1 MIGSAETPS
10 PYSQGLAA
18 RYRLAT
24 REVACIC
31 SSSAHLSLRVW
42 PPLDPAISGPSPAPR
57 RDPNV
62 DNPPP
67 AASRGHSRSGVC
79 GCHSAVAA
87 PPLPRHPGL
96 LPRTE
101 PPSLSSAHRPQ
112 AGPSLSSTNPPK
124 PRSPGLPR
132 LVSGWLP
139 LLGSSL
145 HPPPPQKASGRKQTF
160 PYWPARQPWDFSLSL
175 VPPSPGRPWTG
186 VRPTLSAI
194 QDHCGT
200 GQPPQDTVDELLR
213 PLDRQPSVVF
223 PVPAAQCRGPS
234 TVPSP
239 PRARPLSV
247 CLSVCLPPLTKPRRS
262 SFPTLIPSAVRLHLP
277 FNAPL
282 SPIPAHRGSVTQLI
296 YPCPYLVPLSP
307 PPR

>member
-1 MIGSAETPS
+1 MAVPR
-10 PYSQGLAA
+10 PH
-18 RYRLAT
+18 RHT
-24 REVACIC
+24 R
-31 SSSAHLSLRVW
+31 RVW
-42 PPLDPAISGPSPAPR
+42 L
-57 RDPNV
+57 
-62 DNPPP
+62 
-67 AASRGHSRSGVC
+67 RGT
-79 GCHSAVAA
+79 
-87 PPLPRHPGL
+87 GL
-96 LPRTE
+96 LPERWRASAVLAPIFLFVFGRPSILLLAVPR
-101 PPSLSSAHRPQ
+101 PPPVVTPTSITPLPPPLVAILDPVCVAAIPLSRP
-112 AGPSLSSTNPPK
+112 PPYLDTLACF
-124 PRSPGLPR
+124 PGRSPPPFRLHIVRKLGPVSRQLILLNPGLQGCHALS
-132 LVSGWLP
+132 LVGCLC
-139 LLGSSL
+139 LAL
-145 HPPPPQKASGRKQTF
+145 HSILPPPQKASGRKQTF

-262 SFPTLIPSAVRLHLP
+262 SFPTLIPSAVRLHPP